1 MASKTLIF
9 IGFTLI
15 ITSCSSQTA
24 NDMRR
29 VTKDSSETEKY
40 FENNQGNEKASTSLG
55 TVSKGSLING
65 KLMPFEG
72 DNFYYFDTAS
82 YLNHRAYVN
91 HDLKNTLLDG
101 YSELDSIYPG
111 RAFVLME
118 CSNKK
123 GGKLFP
129 HRTHQNGLSVDFM
142 MPLIKKNRPFYDL
155 DSLGSKHYLLHFDNT
170 GRYSLDSSIR
180 IDFKLVAQHLLVLEK
195 SARKHGLRISKVI
208 INTDLKDEL
217 FSSNYGQKLKSS
229 PIYVVQKLSPL
240 INSFHD
246 DHYHVDFAKI
256 E

>member
-142 MPLIKKNRPFYDL
+142 MPRRFAATTIAIRSIVKMAGIF
-155 DSLGSKHYLLHFDNT
+155 LLNLLT
-170 GRYSLDSSIR
+170 ELARMITNAGKAGR
-180 IDFKLVAQHLLVLEK
+180 K
-195 SARKHGLRISKVI
+195 
-208 INTDLKDEL
+208 
-217 FSSNYGQKLKSS
+217 
-229 PIYVVQKLSPL
+229 
-240 INSFHD
+240 
-246 DHYHVDFAKI
+246 
-256 E
+256 